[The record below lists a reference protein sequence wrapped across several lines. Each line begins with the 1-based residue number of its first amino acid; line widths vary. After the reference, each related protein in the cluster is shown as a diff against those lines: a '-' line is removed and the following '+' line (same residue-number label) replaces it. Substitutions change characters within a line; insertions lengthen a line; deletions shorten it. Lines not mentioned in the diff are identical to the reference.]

1 MDIYNL
7 YQATSWSKRGIGG
20 RLYTVSVSMSDYMY
34 IRGVDCPV
42 AVHNGLMTVYT
53 ELINLL
59 RSLIT
64 AVEWTE

>member
-7 YQATSWSKRGIGG
+7 YQATSWCKRGTRG
-20 RLYTVSVSMSDYMY
+20 RLYTVSVSMSDYM
-34 IRGVDCPV
+34 RGVDCPV

-64 AVEWTE
+64 AVEWTD